1 MTGIRFQS
9 LIILTVVVGMA
20 SVLLFCDPA
29 LAQSG
34 EGIFKEAA
42 FNIVCKVLPERFG
55 AMVSGFA
62 GIFALVSGVMG
73 NFRGAW
79 ALAFVSVGCFIAGD
93 MVNQLFD
100 IGTCG

>member
-1 MTGIRFQS
+1 MNIFKLLS
-9 LIILTVVVGMA
+9 LICFAVAISLVV
-20 SVLLFCDPA
+20 CEPA
-29 LAQSG
+29 LAASG
-34 EGIFKEAA
+34 DGIFKEAA

-55 AMVSGFA
+55 AMLSAFA
-62 GIFALVSGVMG
+62 GIFALVSAVVG

-79 ALAFVSVGCFIAGD
+79 ALVFVSVGCYIAGD